1 MGCVCPVFP
10 RANARFR
17 ALPHQATRL
26 PGPFAQART
35 RANKALAMA
44 LGGTGL
50 VLVVKCAGAWIVMA
64 LRATAAIAIS
74 FGLVLGASHREQ
86 SGLFEFLGEVARTS
100 SLRSPAS
107 S

>member
-50 VLVVKCAGAWIVMA
+50 VLVVKCAGAVDRDGTPRDCCNCNKFWLGFGSLA
-64 LRATAAIAIS
+64 SRAERFI
-74 FGLVLGASHREQ
+74 
-86 SGLFEFLGEVARTS
+86 
-100 SLRSPAS
+100 
-107 S
+107 